1 MPLAARFY
9 ELRVQK
15 GLSQHDLA
23 ERTGFHTT
31 YISRL
36 EKGEVIPS
44 CQTLDVFAG
53 AFDVPLYQ
61 LFYDREPPRTRWLT
75 PHPSLEELAERPAGA
90 QPDAGLVKRV
100 KIAFH
105 ELASLLH

>member
-1 MPLAARFY
+1 MPLGGRLY
-9 ELRVQK
+9 ELRIQQ

-44 CQTLDVFAG
+44 CHTLDVFAG
-53 AFDVPLYQ
+53 AFDVPLYK
-61 LFYDREPPRTRWLT
+61 LFYDREPPRARWLT
-75 PHPSLEELAERPAGA
+75 PRPSLEELAERPGA
-90 QPDAGLVKRV
+90 QADAGLVKRV